1 MNRYTKNQIV
11 ATFAV
16 AFFIL
21 SVSLCVT
28 VRDKRLYIKCYNT
41 YIESVEKEQING
53 SDNTGDKFSLVEAE
67 LYHNNLRDDFKSLF
81 KNKYDLI
88 NYELLRSNTEKLNH
102 LKTYYRIAW
111 IVALVSLI
119 TGSYAF
125 YNLSKRRLYMPF
137 LYGGILAAFLSSI
150 NAIRFF
156 ICRGG
161 TLFAL
166 KNMILHRD
174 YSYFDE
180 GDVLLKLIPPEY
192 AMYMARY
199 YLFQVFLWIIIMVLV
214 RRIIVNMGKPHKF

>member
-11 ATFAV
+11 ATLAV
-16 AFFIL
+16 ALFIL

-28 VRDKRLYIKCYNT
+28 VRDKRLFNKCYNT
-41 YIESVEKEQING
+41 YLESVQNEQISG
-53 SDNTGDKFSLVEAE
+53 LDNSEEKFSLVEAE

-137 LYGGILAAFLSSI
+137 LYGGVLAAFFSSI

-156 ICRGG
+156 LCKSGI
-161 TLFAL
+161 LFHL

-180 GDVLLKLIPPEY
+180 GDILLKLIPPEY

-199 YLFQVFLWIIIMVLV
+199 YLFQVIIWIIIMIIV
-214 RRIIVNMGKPHKF
+214 RKIIVNIGKPHKF